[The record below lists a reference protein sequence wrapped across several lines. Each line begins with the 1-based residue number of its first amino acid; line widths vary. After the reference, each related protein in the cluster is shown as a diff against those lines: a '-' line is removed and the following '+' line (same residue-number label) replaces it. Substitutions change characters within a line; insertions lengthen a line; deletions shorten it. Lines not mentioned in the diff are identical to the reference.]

1 MSLHCRK
8 ANSQQGEASAAEPM
22 KPRAKAVQK
31 KQQPRWQGTRLPI
44 VSALFSAEY
53 AKYYA
58 IMIENAQRAE
68 RQGVLA
74 SQCLSLEIRDAEP
87 PLQNDGEGRLCT
99 SGFSPGD
106 YGG

>member
-44 VSALFSAEY
+44 VTFEVGM
-53 AKYYA
+53 
-58 IMIENAQRAE
+58 MIENAQRAE
-68 RQGVLA
+68 WQ
-74 SQCLSLEIRDAEP
+74 LSGNVNVWWHLSACPRAPRRRCPHCCNTVE
-87 PLQNDGEGRLCT
+87 
-99 SGFSPGD
+99 
-106 YGG
+106 